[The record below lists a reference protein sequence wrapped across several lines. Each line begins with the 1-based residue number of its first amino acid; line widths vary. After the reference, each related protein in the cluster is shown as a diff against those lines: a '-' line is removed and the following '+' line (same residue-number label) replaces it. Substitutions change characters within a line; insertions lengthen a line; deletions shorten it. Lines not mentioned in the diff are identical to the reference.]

1 MKNLK
6 KHSVVFKKL
15 DKFWHGAVFSS
26 MCFFILLATL
36 RCSDDWYIGEAKRD
50 ISRQMFEI
58 DSIMKTIQ
66 MQIDSTSIDFE
77 KFYIDAQR
85 INNGH

>member
-1 MKNLK
+1 MRMNE
-6 KHSVVFKKL
+6 
-15 DKFWHGAVFSS
+15 FWRGALFSS
-26 MCFFILLATL
+26 VCFFILIATL
-36 RCSDDWYIGEAKRD
+36 RCSDEWYIGEAKKD

-66 MQIDSTSIDFE
+66 LQIDSTSLDFE
-77 KFYIDAQR
+77 KLYINAQR